1 MVCQPPHTPHAR
13 TAHATRTSVMLSVGV
28 ASSDVV
34 QAPVDQLREEVLDL
48 DRVGG
53 AAHEVVAREEA
64 VEERHVEVVEQLL
77 AQLDHNGLV
86 DALGDEELEQRL
98 DDALELP
105 DALGRLVV
113 VVRCRERSLTVCAHN
128 SINNGTTHNTVHAT
142 EAYGSSLAFMKPRP
156 RNVSLVERANMRM
169 PASAVASWCTAACLE
184 GSTPPS
190 PPPVPVDLGDGAAAA
205 GSCGC
210 AADDW
215 ANDDPDGGGS
225 CCLGCMSA
233 AMTGSIEAHARA
245 TMAR

>member
-1 MVCQPPHTPHAR
+1 M
-13 TAHATRTSVMLSVGV
+13 
-28 ASSDVV
+28 

-86 DALGDEELEQRL
+86 DALGDEELEQRP

-128 SINNGTTHNTVHAT
+128 AINNGTAHDTARHTQR
-142 EAYGSSLAFMKPRP
+142 KR
-156 RNVSLVERANMRM
+156 
-169 PASAVASWCTAACLE
+169 TAAVWL
-184 GSTPPS
+184 S
-190 PPPVPVDLGDGAAAA
+190 
-205 GSCGC
+205 
-210 AADDW
+210 
-215 ANDDPDGGGS
+215 
-225 CCLGCMSA
+225 
-233 AMTGSIEAHARA
+233 
-245 TMAR
+245 